1 MSKVS
6 VINPIY
12 FYIADVASKLLG
24 ALAIAT
30 ILLIFLLTV
39 LIAVTFTIYDD
50 CDLEEEKVFKKA
62 IKITVIGIVVSSSL
76 YVIIPN
82 DKTIYKMLIA
92 KNVTYENLDKASEVI
107 KDSVDY
113 IFDKVNGKEEGESND

>member
-1 MSKVS
+1 MT
-6 VINPIY
+6 VINPIW
-12 FYIADVASKLLG
+12 FYIADVTSKLLG
-24 ALAIAT
+24 ALAIAMT
-30 ILLIFLLTV
+30 LLIFLLV
-39 LIAVTFTIYDD
+39 ALIVVTFTIYDD
-50 CDLEEEKVFKKA
+50 CDLEEQKVPKKV
-62 IKITVIGIVVSSSL
+62 IKMTTIGIIVSGSL
-76 YVIIPN
+76 YVVIPN